1 LSDIPTFAEQ
11 GYQGFEAAFWFGLNV
26 PRATPQAVVQRLNK
40 EIVRVMALPDVREK
54 LLSHTIEPT
63 SSSPAA
69 FDVFVRRDIEKWRR
83 VVSAAGIKPE

>member
-1 LSDIPTFAEQ
+1 
-11 GYQGFEAAFWFGLNV
+11 
-26 PRATPQAVVQRLNK
+26 
-40 EIVRVMALPDVREK
+40 MALPDVREK